1 MEGRE
6 IDMPWPKA
14 LYEHGGGREL
24 STKQWDAYK
33 EPVVHVV
40 PCDDAAIERV
50 AAKLA
55 EIQGYHAGPL
65 EIDRRSA
72 RALLRAAAG
81 ETP

>member
-1 MEGRE
+1 MEGRWTIWTDE
-6 IDMPWPKA
+6 DTGVANIRIKGPDMPW
-14 LYEHGGGREL
+14 
-24 STKQWDAYK
+24 Q
-33 EPVVHVV
+33 PVEVV